1 MAFIRK
7 NWQKYAG
14 ANAVNALL
22 RVGGAGVSAV
32 ALNYISKAGTGSGIK
47 KTLSNLSGPAFT
59 IFGVMIDLIAD
70 NENIKAFAQGM
81 YTFGALKTASKF
93 VTVMG
98 INGVEE
104 DGEIMNGA
112 EIMDGIGETEEVV
125 YVDENGNVVSGIGET
140 MPQEIA
146 DAQANADPAGKE
158 FAEVA
163 DYIEQG
169 AENAIETSGIGDFGD
184 IDEDDVDVA
193 ESMM

>member
-22 RVGGAGVSAV
+22 RVGGAGISAV
-32 ALNYISKAGTGSGIK
+32 ALNYISKAETGSGLK
-47 KTLSNLSGPAFT
+47 KTLANLSGPAFT
-59 IFGVMIDLIAD
+59 IAGVMLDLIAD

-98 INGVEE
+98 ISGV

-112 EIMDGIGETEEVV
+112 EIMNGLGENEEVV
-125 YVDENGNVVSGIGET
+125 YVDEDGNIVNGLSANDLPEEL
-140 MPQEIA
+140 Q
-146 DAQANADPAGKE
+146 DAQATADPAGKE

-169 AENAIETSGIGDFGD
+169 AESAVETSGIGDFGNVYD
-184 IDEDDVDVA
+184 DDVDMA